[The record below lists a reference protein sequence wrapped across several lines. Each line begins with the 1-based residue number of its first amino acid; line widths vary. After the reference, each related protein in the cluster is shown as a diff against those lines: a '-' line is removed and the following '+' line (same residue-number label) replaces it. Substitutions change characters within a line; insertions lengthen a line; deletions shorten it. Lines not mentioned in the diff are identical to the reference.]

1 MLQKFISE
9 ELQHADICI
18 KSAKINLTHG
28 IIDACVNRM
37 YYAAFHAARAPVLSK
52 DMVAKSHKGVYTMLS
67 KEFVAT
73 GILSREEGKMY
84 FSLMDM
90 RATADYGYFATLTQE
105 EVDIYLPQVE
115 AFVAKAKSLLDA
127 DA

>member
-1 MLQKFISE
+1 MLQKSISE
-9 ELQHADICI
+9 ELLHADICI
-18 KSAKINLTHG
+18 KSAKLNLEHD

-37 YYAAFHAARAPVLSK
+37 YYAVFHAARALVLSK
-52 DMVAKSHKGVYTMLS
+52 DIVPKSHKGVYTMLS

-73 GILSREEGKMY
+73 GTVSKEMGKMY

-90 RATADYGYFATLTQE
+90 RATADYGYFASLTEE
-105 EVDIYLPQVE
+105 EVLTYLPQVE
-115 AFVAKAKSLLDA
+115 AFVARAKALLDA